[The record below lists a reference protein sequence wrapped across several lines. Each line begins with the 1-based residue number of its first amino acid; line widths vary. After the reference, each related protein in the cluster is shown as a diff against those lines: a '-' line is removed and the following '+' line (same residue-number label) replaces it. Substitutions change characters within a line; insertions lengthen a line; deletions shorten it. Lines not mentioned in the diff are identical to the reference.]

1 MKKILF
7 LLLAIMPLA
16 LVSCH
21 DENDLPDVDF
31 TVTVTGGT
39 YVDGSIYVVQGENLV
54 INSILVHNKENGK
67 AAMIN
72 SAAYYWD
79 GYYLGTAIPSG
90 KTLAGNSVSTA
101 GRRQRNSH
109 LGAGLQRNDCGL
121 GR

>member
-1 MKKILF
+1 MKKFLF

-72 SAAYYWD
+72 SAAD
-79 GYYLGTAIPSG
+79 GKDWLDRA
-90 KTLAGNSVSTA
+90 LAGKNA
-101 GRRQRNSH
+101 G
-109 LGAGLQRNDCGL
+109 
-121 GR
+121 